1 MVTLKANEATEGKLW
16 MKKDFRMDSLIA
28 VQPFHNGQMPPL
40 SDLYQAFSH
49 VFNDKIQAQSWEI
62 ISI

>member
-1 MVTLKANEATEGKLW
+1 MNE
-16 MKKDFRMDSLIA
+16 KDFRMDSLIA

-40 SDLYQAFSH
+40 SDLYQTFSH